1 MHIRRRRPR
10 TRRPAARS
18 APPPSGGRPRGRF
31 WCRINEGKWFGGVCL
46 GVAAYGEF
54 RVDWL
59 RTVALLLTLFTGGLL
74 AVAYLVL
81 MLVLPVL
88 PTVADYERPR
98 NAPRYP

>member
-18 APPPSGGRPRGRF
+18 APPPSGGRPRGLF

-74 AVAYLVL
+74 AVAYLSPRRASTRD
-81 MLVLPVL
+81 LP
-88 PTVADYERPR
+88 RPCR
-98 NAPRYP
+98 RPSRHHA